1 MTKLHDT
8 MIQKLESCPE
18 PDLSSRHQDMSAV
31 LADLENNGGEKE
43 KEKPTEKEE
52 IKQNDAAE

>member
-43 KEKPTEKEE
+43 KPTEKEE